1 MQDVNPRVSVTC
13 QRNITEDGLCIECE
27 ARDPEEGGVW
37 GESKLAKMVRSGSL
51 TPRFVNNDCV
61 ATEIVYS
68 TAHAGYKVLSLGHR
82 MFCALQ
88 IFDLHLERGGI
99 TAASQLSPLG
109 QAQEERGCAVLGYIV
124 AAVVSAVSEPAERL
138 CYGCHVSQERISMPV
153 VPTAP
158 QASFQRLSSH
168 LAYSGF
174 SEPCGQCEQ

>member
-68 TAHAGYKVLSLGHR
+68 TAHACYKVLAWS
-82 MFCALQ
+82 Q
-88 IFDLHLERGGI
+88 DDLCFIDIRPPPRKRRYYCCI
-99 TAASQLSPLG
+99 TAEPVGSGTRGKRLCCVRLYCGCCCVCCVRASRKAVLRLPCQPGKNKHACSSYSSSSLLPTSQL
-109 QAQEERGCAVLGYIV
+109 
-124 AAVVSAVSEPAERL
+124 
-138 CYGCHVSQERISMPV
+138 
-153 VPTAP
+153 T
-158 QASFQRLSSH
+158 
-168 LAYSGF
+168 
-174 SEPCGQCEQ
+174 PCLLWVQ